1 MESAILSDA
10 EVDSLIYQAVLNA
23 GTNGIEQHELE
34 ALIAWA
40 ESARLDEIILRQVLA
55 GELHVRVPVG
65 GEPIVSLRRTM

>member
-23 GTNGIEQHELE
+23 GPNGIEQHELE
-34 ALIAWA
+34 ALITWA

-55 GELHVRVPVG
+55 GELHVRVLVG